1 MSDDSDEEQQEV
13 DPGYLD
19 IEADLNEISDYADT
33 DEEELDPS
41 DNIKWRDYYLS
52 GAKNKNTRQ
61 HFVSSFYRYL
71 LHVEGG
77 SHSNEQALIHAR
89 QVHNIMD
96 SIDKEGTDLTCFVRN
111 QGMDIWGKCCGPKLK
126 NKVLKGSTIKTYIMS

>member
-41 DNIKWRDYYLS
+41 DNIK
-52 GAKNKNTRQ
+52 
-61 HFVSSFYRYL
+61 
-71 LHVEGG
+71 
-77 SHSNEQALIHAR
+77 
-89 QVHNIMD
+89 
-96 SIDKEGTDLTCFVRN
+96 
-111 QGMDIWGKCCGPKLK
+111 
-126 NKVLKGSTIKTYIMS
+126 